1 MLDKQDVTHIARL
14 ARLDLSDGE
23 LDKYSKQLSAVLE
36 LFKKLDDLDLSSTEE
51 TSQVTGLVNVFKSDE
66 IKKYPDLTDCKTDEL
81 IASAPIHNQN
91 EMRVPKVI
99 GDN

>member
-1 MLDKQDVTHIARL
+1 MLNKQDVTHIARL

-23 LDKYSKQLSAVLE
+23 LEKYSKQLSAVLE
-36 LFKKLDDLDLSSTEE
+36 LFKKLDDLDLSSVEE

-66 IKKYPDLTDCKTDEL
+66 IKKYPDLTDCKTEDL
-81 IASAPIHNQN
+81 ISLSPVHDKT